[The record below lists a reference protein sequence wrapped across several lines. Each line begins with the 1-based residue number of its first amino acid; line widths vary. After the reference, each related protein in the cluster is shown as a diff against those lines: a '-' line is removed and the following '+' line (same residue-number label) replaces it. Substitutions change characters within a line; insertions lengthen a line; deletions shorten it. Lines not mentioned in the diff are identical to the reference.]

1 MNKFALVA
9 AAALSVA
16 TFGTAAAYAQA
27 GSTDKFGDVDG
38 NKDGMV
44 TMTEAMGAYPTLT
57 QAIFD
62 QADANH
68 DGNLDQTEFGSLQG
82 LIGSNNGGN
91 SDTTNSS
98 SAAGGSSSAAQ

>member
-1 MNKFALVA
+1 MNKLALVA

-16 TFGTAAAYAQA
+16 TLGTAAAYAQA

-44 TMTEAMGAYPTLT
+44 SMTEAMGAYPTLT
-57 QAIFD
+57 QALFD

-68 DGNLDQTEFGSLQG
+68 DGNLDQTEFGTLEG
-82 LIGSNNGGN
+82 LMGSNNGGN
-91 SDTTNSS
+91 SDTTTPSD
-98 SAAGGSSSAAQ
+98 AGDGSSSAAM